1 MMGFIHILIII
12 VIDTIALLKMI
23 HRVGRIMIIITVRV
37 EITIIENINDIVV
50 INMVNNVIIIS
61 TSERGSSGNGPSSR

>member
-50 INMVNNVIIIS
+50 INMVNNVIIIC